1 MSCSDVRQN
10 EERDVIQILRALA
23 IIMVVFHHASN
34 AVLVP
39 TLINTMVLIANKIH
53 VVVFF
58 VISGYLF
65 EKKKEKYATNGFK
78 NFFIRKFRQL
88 MVPYFIF
95 SLAFALLINIG
106 LAIPKLDTIV
116 SVFGKGKSTTA
127 MIMDVLLFRN
137 VYFESLWFVYTLFML
152 FMVNYVL
159 VKLTRN
165 KIGGVPLLLLFFCTM
180 LFKAYAGN
188 EMWYILNKSITY
200 FVWFYLGRFLTN
212 KRIDKVCSVWTVS
225 VSALLFFA
233 CVFRTYAIN
242 LDTFMNFYVR
252 AIYIQIESTVITLSA
267 ILLLYALAYY
277 LISKQK
283 GEVLCRVGDYSYDIY
298 LIHNPWLVSTLA
310 VIFEFIAINWMIS
323 LPIITI
329 LSIIMS
335 MFVSWFIKKNFRNIY
350 RTVFGRC

>member
-1 MSCSDVRQN
+1 
-10 EERDVIQILRALA
+10 
-23 IIMVVFHHASN
+23 
-34 AVLVP
+34 
-39 TLINTMVLIANKIH
+39 
-53 VVVFF
+53 
-58 VISGYLF
+58 
-65 EKKKEKYATNGFK
+65 
-78 NFFIRKFRQL
+78 
-88 MVPYFIF
+88 
-95 SLAFALLINIG
+95 
-106 LAIPKLDTIV
+106 
-116 SVFGKGKSTTA
+116 
-127 MIMDVLLFRN
+127 
-137 VYFESLWFVYTLFML
+137 
-152 FMVNYVL
+152 
-159 VKLTRN
+159 
-165 KIGGVPLLLLFFCTM
+165 M
-180 LFKAYAGN
+180 LFKAYVGN

-335 MFVSWFIKKNFRNIY
+335 MFVAWFIKKNFRNIY